1 MKKTFW
7 SLAAL
12 MLMAAPVMTSCSN
25 DLDEVAPVEEVKS
38 NVVTIT
44 IAPPAAETRV
54 GMTGLGITGW
64 ALNDEVTL
72 YRTEQ
77 SGRNMNIRGEVVTF
91 KCIDAENGT
100 FSAPFEGQIDEY
112 NLAVFGCTAK
122 VEGGIVFTPTTWSST
137 ELKDVVMMAAF
148 KEGSSYTMKIINNVL
163 KIQNTTS
170 SDVEVGWYGWDYY
183 NEANTFYNLA
193 TQYAFENDGSSPDPM
208 AGSWK
213 WGGKCVDEANCS
225 WGETVPFTLKASAVN
240 YVNFPMFTVYYGDDD
255 EKLGLYTSSG
265 TAVLSMKGLGG
276 KDNVSGKLYD
286 AGSF

>member
-25 DLDEVAPVEEVKS
+25 DLDEVAPVEEAKS

-64 ALNDEVTL
+64 ALNDKVTL
-72 YRTEQ
+72 YRTNQ
-77 SGRNMNIRGEVVTF
+77 MGSDMNIMGDGVTF

-100 FSAPFEGQIDEY
+100 FSAPFEGVIDEY

-122 VEGGIVFTPTTWSST
+122 AEGGIVFTPTTWSST

-148 KEGSSYTMKIINNVL
+148 KAGSSYTMKIINNVL
-163 KIQNTTS
+163 KIENTTS
-170 SDVEVGWYGWDYY
+170 LDVEVGWYGWDYY
-183 NEANTFYNLA
+183 NEVNTFYNLA
-193 TQYAFENDGSSPDPM
+193 TQYVFENDGPGPFD
-208 AGSWK
+208 GSWK
-213 WGGKCVDEANCS
+213 WGGKCVNWANCS
-225 WGETVPFTLKASAVN
+225 WGETAHFTLEASAVN
-240 YVNFPMFTVYYGDDD
+240 YVSFPMVGVIYGGDD
-255 EKLGLYTSSG
+255 EKLGLYKSDA